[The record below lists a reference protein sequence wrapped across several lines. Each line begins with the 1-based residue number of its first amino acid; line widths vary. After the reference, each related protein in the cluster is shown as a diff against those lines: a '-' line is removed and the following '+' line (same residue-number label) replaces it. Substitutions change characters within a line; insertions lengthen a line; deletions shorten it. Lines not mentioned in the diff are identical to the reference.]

1 MLLKA
6 APSLAEP
13 PVFHNEKDEGKAS
26 SFSCCPSSSSA
37 VRKTERKR
45 NRGSFVL
52 VEKEFGMRVTVLI
65 VLIALVRADALGEDL
80 MDDHGGDAAGN
91 NGGIKEYLEETRQA
105 FKNFRGSH
113 GHEAHPDGHGNDDG
127 FTSVHFMLQ
136 QDADTRTGD
145 GPKKDDQRAPEHGAG
160 QKLEKHDDDGEQ
172 GEQDKQRA
180 AADAQS
186 ALQDEA
192 RRYDAAKLKYELGTI
207 ARIDFEKAQLDYET
221 KASAVQSAYGDIFTA
236 ALQYD
241 WLIRGLPAQ

>member
-160 QKLEKHDDDGEQ
+160 QKLENTTIMGNRANRINSTPQNLPTLRLATPLSWMTPLFWENVAT
-172 GEQDKQRA
+172 GKQPNIAPREVIMPS
-180 AADAQS
+180 Q
-186 ALQDEA
+186 
-192 RRYDAAKLKYELGTI
+192 RMPPAKRL
-207 ARIDFEKAQLDYET
+207 R
-221 KASAVQSAYGDIFTA
+221 
-236 ALQYD
+236 
-241 WLIRGLPAQ
+241 

>member
-127 FTSVHFMLQ
+127 LTSVHFMLQ

-160 QKLEKHDDDGEQ
+160 QKLEKHHYNGKQ
-172 GEQDKQRA
+172 SEQDKQHA
-180 AADAQS
+180 AEFAHLA
-186 ALQDEA
+186 AG
-192 RRYDAAKLKYELGTI
+192 DAAEL
-207 ARIDFEKAQLDYET
+207 DD
-221 KASAVQSAYGDIFTA
+221 AVVLGERRHGEATE
-236 ALQYD
+236 
-241 WLIRGLPAQ
+241 

>member
-13 PVFHNEKDEGKAS
+13 PVFHNEKDEGNAS

-91 NGGIKEYLEETRQA
+91 NGGIKE
-105 FKNFRGSH
+105 
-113 GHEAHPDGHGNDDG
+113 
-127 FTSVHFMLQ
+127 
-136 QDADTRTGD
+136 
-145 GPKKDDQRAPEHGAG
+145 
-160 QKLEKHDDDGEQ
+160 
-172 GEQDKQRA
+172 
-180 AADAQS
+180 
-186 ALQDEA
+186 
-192 RRYDAAKLKYELGTI
+192 
-207 ARIDFEKAQLDYET
+207 
-221 KASAVQSAYGDIFTA
+221 
-236 ALQYD
+236 
-241 WLIRGLPAQ
+241 